1 MRRLQWADFVNRYV
15 ILLFAVQVIGW
26 VVLGA
31 AFDHDPSPFISWVQ
45 ELPSGIK
52 QALTPFVILAI
63 PAILLNVIIGVSLE
77 LLAVRVPAP
86 VPSMTFF
93 INAYLLAV
101 VGAWGITRHRTIV
114 PEERVL
120 VAPTA
125 VESSRWW
132 YWIAAY
138 VLYVGVVFSATT
150 LATFAGLLPPVRF
163 RSVMGGLFV
172 LVGIGVFVL
181 AVAAVYV
188 DGPVSTGLTVPGG
201 QRTAGI
207 FSESSSGPSS
217 TPWVRSSPR
226 TTSTSDIDTSGARN
240 RYRIWVRFDSI
251 RLGPLVTH
259 HIEALPGIGVLLRF
273 VAGSIALSQ

>member
-1 MRRLQWADFVNRYV
+1 MRRLQWADLVNRYV

-45 ELPSGIK
+45 ELPSGVK

-63 PAILLNVIIGVSLE
+63 PAILLNVVIGVSLE

-150 LATFAGLLPPVRF
+150 LATFEGLLPPVRF

-188 DGPVSTGLTVPGG
+188 DGRSLHRADSPWRPAYSWYLLGILVGTVVYPV
-201 QRTAGI
+201 
-207 FSESSSGPSS
+207 
-217 TPWVRSSPR
+217 
-226 TTSTSDIDTSGARN
+226 
-240 RYRIWVRFDSI
+240 
-251 RLGPLVTH
+251 GPLVAAYYLYQRH
-259 HIEALPGIGVLLRF
+259 RHL
-273 VAGSIALSQ
+273 GSP